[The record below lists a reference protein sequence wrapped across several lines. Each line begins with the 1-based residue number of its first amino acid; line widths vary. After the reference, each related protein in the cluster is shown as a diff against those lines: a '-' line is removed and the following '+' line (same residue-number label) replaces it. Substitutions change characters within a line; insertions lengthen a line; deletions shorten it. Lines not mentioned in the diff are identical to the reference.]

1 MHSFRKILK
10 PWDIILII
18 LISISSFSPV
28 GIAAWKASVKSDS
41 NKMTEVIA
49 VVKIDGKIVDEFNLT
64 TTKKSFEKTYY
75 PAKEKYYIIE
85 VAPGKIRVKED
96 NSPDQVA
103 VRTSWISRPG
113 DTSICLPHKLIIEVL
128 GVDENPLI
136 Y

>member
-1 MHSFRKILK
+1 MHSFRKMLK

-64 TTKKSFEKTYY
+64 TTKNRLRKLITRPKRNITLLKLLLEKFELKKIT
-75 PAKEKYYIIE
+75 AQTKLQF
-85 VAPGKIRVKED
+85 VLVGLVDQVIRVSVFPINLLLK
-96 NSPDQVA
+96 
-103 VRTSWISRPG
+103 
-113 DTSICLPHKLIIEVL
+113 
-128 GVDENPLI
+128 

>member
-1 MHSFRKILK
+1 MHSFRKMLK

-28 GIAAWKASVKSDS
+28 VIAAWKASVKSDS

-49 VVKIDGKIVDEFNLT
+49 VVKINGKIVDEFNLT

-75 PAKEKYYIIE
+75 PAKGKYNIIE

-113 DTSICLPHKLIIEVL
+113 DT
-128 GVDENPLI
+128 
-136 Y
+136 